1 MMTTAHQD
9 GRAVDANDQLG
20 RRGFLSKA
28 GGAAL
33 AVPLTTSLIVSAS
46 AVPAVAK
53 SPYGRGGN
61 GPKHKPR
68 GYKPKRVKH
77 FKGGKHKV
85 AHRVRAKIKHKVKR
99 QVGRR

>member
-1 MMTTAHQD
+1 MTTAYD
-9 GRAVDANDQLG
+9 DRRAVDENDQLG

-53 SPYGRGGN
+53 SPYGHGGK

-77 FKGGKHKV
+77 FKGGKHQV
-85 AHRVRAKIKHKVKR
+85 ARRSRATIKVKR
-99 QVGRR
+99 KLGRR